1 MGLIQLLLIGDHG
14 IYHLT
19 TGYRISPRAHLDR
32 RAPRTSTGDEKRER
46 KKQVKTC
53 VRLQGQDTKEEG
65 REREEKGK
73 ITKNQRPAVGK
84 TKMMK

>member
-19 TGYRISPRAHLDR
+19 TGYRISSRAHLDR

-46 KKQVKTC
+46 KSKSKPVLGYEDKIQKNK
-53 VRLQGQDTKEEG
+53 G
-65 REREEKGK
+65 EREEKGK
-73 ITKNQRPAVGK
+73 ITKNPRPAVGK